1 MKQANV
7 KMLSSAL
14 APCVFFVFNQALGV
28 CFYKQVE
35 PHITCPTMVFDLILF
50 FLITQLESPDL
61 IYECTHLLSLFFS
74 LICRMLSV
82 YNVNSGQDCQIHVEF
97 NLCQYQIS
105 AIVR

>member
-61 IYECTHLLSLFFS
+61 IYECTHLLSLFFFPYLSNVIS
-74 LICRMLSV
+74 LQCKFRAGLSNTCRV
-82 YNVNSGQDCQIHVEF
+82 
-97 NLCQYQIS
+97 
-105 AIVR
+105 